1 MKIRFNIMWLV
12 ALGVVLFAAAS
23 STSSVVR
30 AQGIQR
36 TFAATSGNDANT
48 ASGCSRQQPCRSLGA
63 AIGVV
68 AAGGEVV
75 VLDSGGYGA
84 FAVTKA
90 VQVIAPTG
98 VYAGVTFTSGNGVAV
113 NAGASDVVVLRGLT
127 INALGGN
134 TGISYTSGQALHIEG
149 CIINGVSDSAGSGR
163 GINVTGGGRIFIKD
177 TTVRNGAGGRAIS
190 FVPASGTVVAT
201 LDRVRLD
208 NNAGDGIYIGA
219 NAQATVRDSMMAG
232 AGTGIGATAT
242 GSAASLILEN
252 STVSGYGTGV
262 ASQGAGATAR
272 LSSSTVTK
280 NGTGL
285 SAQDGGALLSR
296 TSNTVEDNATDGTFS
311 SNFTAK

>member
-1 MKIRFNIMWLV
+1 MKIRFNTMWLV

-23 STSSVVR
+23 STSSVVQ
-30 AQGIQR
+30 AQTIQR

-63 AIGVV
+63 AISVV

-84 FAVTKA
+84 FTVTKA

-98 VYAGVTFTSGNGVAV
+98 VYAGVTFTSGNGVAI
-113 NAGASDVVVLRGLT
+113 NAGASDIVVLRGLT

-149 CIINGVSDSAGSGR
+149 CVINGVTNTGGSGR
-163 GINVTGGGRIFIKD
+163 GIDVTGGGRIFIKD

-190 FVPASGTVVAT
+190 LAPGSGAVIAS

-208 NNAGDGIYIGA
+208 NNAGDGIYVGA

-232 AGTGIGATAT
+232 AGTGNGATAT

-262 ASQGAGATAR
+262 SAQGAGIAR

-285 SAQDGGALLSR
+285 SAQGGTISSR
-296 TSNTVEDNATDGTFS
+296 TSNTVEDNATDGSFS
-311 SNFTAK
+311 STFTAK